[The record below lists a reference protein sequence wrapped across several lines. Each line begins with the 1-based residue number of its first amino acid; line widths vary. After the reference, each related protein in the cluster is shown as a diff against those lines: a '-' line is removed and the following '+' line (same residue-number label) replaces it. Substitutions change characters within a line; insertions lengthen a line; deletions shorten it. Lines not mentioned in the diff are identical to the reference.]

1 MVGRLFHTTGD
12 MTMKTS
18 SMQKAGAARV
28 GYGAPWAK
36 FFIAILGAAVVFTG
50 YRIYSEA
57 TAFTYGLDYFSPEF
71 QAHWM
76 RLLYGQLLLIV
87 SVGVGAL
94 TYLWRTRVRDFSQIG
109 PREELRRLFVLM
121 AQLLGF
127 GILFYV
133 TGSIYTEADAAWH
146 QVTIRDTDFTPTH
159 IGLFYFCVPVLVF
172 WGFIS
177 FAYAHTRIPLFG
189 KRISVP
195 FAIIVAGAFMI
206 MPNVGFNEW
215 GHTFY
220 YAEELFAA
228 PIHYGFVLLGWSA
241 FAAGGLLLQIL
252 ARVAELT
259 KLSASAKAS
268 HLAAR

>member
-1 MVGRLFHTTGD
+1 
-12 MTMKTS
+12 MTTS
-18 SMQKAGAARV
+18 SIQKAGAAQGRL
-28 GYGAPWAK
+28 GAPWAK
-36 FFIAILGAAVVFTG
+36 FFIAILSAVVVFTG

-57 TAFTYGLDYFSPEF
+57 SAFTYGLDYFSPEF
-71 QAHWM
+71 QAYWM
-76 RLLYGQLLLIV
+76 RLLYGQLLLIIT
-87 SVGVGAL
+87 VGTGSLA
-94 TYLWRTRVRDFSQIG
+94 YLWHTRVRDFSQIG

-133 TGSIYTEADAAWH
+133 TGSIYAEADAAWH

-159 IGLFYFCVPVLVF
+159 IGLFYFCVPVLIF

-189 KRISVP
+189 KRVSVP
-195 FAIIVAGAFMI
+195 FAIIVTGAFMI

-215 GHTFY
+215 GHTFF

-228 PIHYGFVLLGWSA
+228 PIHWGFVLLGWSA

-252 ARVAELT
+252 GRVTELT
-259 KLSASAKAS
+259 KLMASTDADL
-268 HLAAR
+268 LAAAR